1 MGLEGMT
8 ARQRKFPA
16 QASVTGLA
24 KRSAK
29 AISYSMH
36 FPKITAVF
44 LLLAVS
50 VFAEID
56 QAAVERDRK
65 DLERKESR
73 ELQKVEQ
80 AEEQERIK
88 VRARERDELAKIQR
102 NINTTAG
109 TTTASIVATGT
120 LAGVDMAKLAQ
131 YKFLQDEVNNLVQN
145 QLGAEI
151 SARFTHDRRA
161 INRKYALERAK
172 LDAKQ
177 LEGDDAAKQ
186 RDQALKTA
194 EITAKYQEQLD
205 DLAQEEETEAAKQRF
220 SQTTKINAAER
231 DLTALTSKHLMEQ
244 VSKGTAAGYNPAADP
259 DFAKLSLVRDQAKNA
274 LETQRDELRAKFNVK
289 RTDINNAREDDLAK
303 ISGA

>member
-29 AISYSMH
+29 AISSSMH

-56 QAAVERDRK
+56 QAVVERERK

-73 ELQKVEQ
+73 ELQKVDQ

-88 VRARERDELAKIQR
+88 IRTRERDELAKIQR
-102 NINTTAG
+102 DMTTMAG
-109 TTTASIVATGT
+109 TATASIVVTGT
-120 LAGVDMAKLAQ
+120 LAGVDTAKLAQ
-131 YKFLQDEVNNLVQN
+131 YKFQQDEINNLIQN

-151 SARFTHDRRA
+151 SAR
-161 INRKYALERAK
+161 
-172 LDAKQ
+172 
-177 LEGDDAAKQ
+177 
-186 RDQALKTA
+186 
-194 EITAKYQEQLD
+194 
-205 DLAQEEETEAAKQRF
+205 
-220 SQTTKINAAER
+220 
-231 DLTALTSKHLMEQ
+231 
-244 VSKGTAAGYNPAADP
+244 
-259 DFAKLSLVRDQAKNA
+259 
-274 LETQRDELRAKFNVK
+274 
-289 RTDINNAREDDLAK
+289 
-303 ISGA
+303 